1 MDKENI
7 ENQLPVSGLAAASLP
22 RPVEVQSSGSLAPAA
37 GSEAEVGEVS
47 PQPRQPASK
56 LRVTVKSWSGVAVW
70 KWLANDDTC
79 GICRVAF
86 DGEDNE
92 LHPSHDLNC
101 KTARVLHFQLKES
114 LFSSFSLQVV
124 VLTASSLV
132 TTARWCGASAPTAST
147 STASRSGWPRSRP
160 STSAPCAGRTG
171 STKNNQ
177 IQHI

>member
-22 RPVEVQSSGSLAPAA
+22 RPAEVPSSGSLAAAA
-37 GSEAEVGEVS
+37 GAEAEAGEVS

-86 DGEDNE
+86 DGEEKSEINSP
-92 LHPSHDLNC
+92 HH
-101 KTARVLHFQLKES
+101 
-114 LFSSFSLQVV
+114 
-124 VLTASSLV
+124 
-132 TTARWCGASAPTAST
+132 
-147 STASRSGWPRSRP
+147 
-160 STSAPCAGRTG
+160 
-171 STKNNQ
+171 
-177 IQHI
+177 QHLYP

>member
-22 RPVEVQSSGSLAPAA
+22 RPAEVPSSGSLAPAA
-37 GSEAEVGEVS
+37 GAEAEAGEVS

-86 DGEDNE
+86 DGEEKSEINFPRS
-92 LHPSHDLNC
+92 PSPSL
-101 KTARVLHFQLKES
+101 TSFVLRKRHYVFYCRLLS
-114 LFSSFSLQVV
+114 GLQV
-124 VLTASSLV
+124 
-132 TTARWCGASAPTAST
+132 RG
-147 STASRSGWPRSRP
+147 
-160 STSAPCAGRTG
+160 
-171 STKNNQ
+171 
-177 IQHI
+177 

>member
-37 GSEAEVGEVS
+37 GAEAGEVS

-92 LHPSHDLNC
+92 
-101 KTARVLHFQLKES
+101 
-114 LFSSFSLQVV
+114 
-124 VLTASSLV
+124 
-132 TTARWCGASAPTAST
+132 
-147 STASRSGWPRSRP
+147 
-160 STSAPCAGRTG
+160 
-171 STKNNQ
+171 
-177 IQHI
+177 

>member
-37 GSEAEVGEVS
+37 GAEAEAGEVS

-86 DGEDNE
+86 DGEEDNE
-92 LHPSHDLNC
+92 
-101 KTARVLHFQLKES
+101 
-114 LFSSFSLQVV
+114 
-124 VLTASSLV
+124 
-132 TTARWCGASAPTAST
+132 
-147 STASRSGWPRSRP
+147 
-160 STSAPCAGRTG
+160 
-171 STKNNQ
+171 
-177 IQHI
+177 